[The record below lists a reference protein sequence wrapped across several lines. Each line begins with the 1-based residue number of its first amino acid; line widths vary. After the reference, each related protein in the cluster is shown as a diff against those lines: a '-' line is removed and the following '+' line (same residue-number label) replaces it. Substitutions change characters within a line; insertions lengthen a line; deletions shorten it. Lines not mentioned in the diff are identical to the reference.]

1 MSNLVA
7 FKGGAPKIK
16 PLVNKF
22 GIGDQSTLGI
32 VKSSS
37 EVDVLA
43 NTFSRMCLTTSKEK
57 LLKLKQFDPKTAY
70 DNFPEKGDDTRLDK
84 TDVGLERISISFL
97 ASGALIAKD
106 FYGDEESGSKL
117 MEIVNYC
124 YQEGII
130 SVGVNDL
137 PSDLVGYVINLH
149 DDDIAIS
156 AHSAVMFEYAGVN
169 SEFPTAWKYEGEPQE
184 YRDQRLAMDPDWV

>member
-37 EVDVLA
+37 EVDVLE

-84 TDVGLERISISFL
+84 TDVGLEHIPISFL
-97 ASGALIAKD
+97 ASGALIA
-106 FYGDEESGSKL
+106 
-117 MEIVNYC
+117 
-124 YQEGII
+124 
-130 SVGVNDL
+130 NDPATL
-137 PSDLVGYVINLH
+137 NRTQIL
-149 DDDIAIS
+149 
-156 AHSAVMFEYAGVN
+156 
-169 SEFPTAWKYEGEPQE
+169 
-184 YRDQRLAMDPDWV
+184 